1 MNGGFCS
8 CEICTR
14 AAINENFSFLHDH
27 YLPFTDIATGSAEDG
42 VWQQGAKKAALSYK
56 KWYKQTMLII
66 SRYTI
71 FPLRSAQDLWEF
83 EADSRPF
90 AG

>member
-42 VWQQGAKKAALSYK
+42 V
-56 KWYKQTMLII
+56 
-66 SRYTI
+66 
-71 FPLRSAQDLWEF
+71 
-83 EADSRPF
+83 
-90 AG
+90 